1 MNDKKELSINCE
13 KLMKENCLLNESKR
27 NYSENDM
34 DILKSY
40 ETKTNEEKDKFLK
53 EIESLNKKVTKI

>member
-13 KLMKENCLLNESKR
+13 KLIKENSLLNETKR

-40 ETKTNEEKDKFLK
+40 ETKSNEKRDIFLQ
-53 EIESLNKKVTKI
+53 EIE